1 MTVRAAHPDE
11 ARVHCARAVRFD
23 TTNGAESLDHL
34 LAVGRCYVVEENGRT
49 VAAWSQQID
58 RDGVLRVLVYGGR
71 ADVDLTVLLAR
82 CLESQGA
89 PAAQFQTRRPGLIK
103 KAEALGYRVVGR
115 APHGVIMRKDF
126 Q

>member
-1 MTVRAAHPDE
+1 MTVRPAHADE
-11 ARVHCARAVRFD
+11 ARAHCARAVRFD
-23 TTNGAESLDHL
+23 TTNGGESLDHL
-34 LAVGRCYVVEENGRT
+34 LTVGRCYVVEEDGRP

-58 RDGVLRVLVYGGR
+58 AAGVLRVLVYGGR
-71 ADVDLTVLLAR
+71 GATDLTVLLAR

-115 APHGVIMRKDF
+115 APCGVIMRKDF